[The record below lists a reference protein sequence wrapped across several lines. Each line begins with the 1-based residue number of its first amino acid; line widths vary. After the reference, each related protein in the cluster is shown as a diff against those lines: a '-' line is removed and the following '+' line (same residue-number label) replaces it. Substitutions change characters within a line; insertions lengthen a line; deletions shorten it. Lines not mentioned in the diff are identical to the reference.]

1 MANMKNVLTFIMAGG
16 RGERLSPLTNDRAKP
31 AVPFGGI
38 YRIVDFTLS
47 NCINSGLR
55 GIYILTQYK
64 SSSLQ
69 RHINLGWNIF
79 TREIGEFIEVIPA
92 QQRTGEMWYRG
103 TADAVFQNINSIDAE
118 NPDDVL
124 ILSGDHI
131 YKMNYK
137 DIIDYHR
144 YMDADL
150 TIAAVEMPKEDCIH
164 FGILETARGGK
175 LTGFYEKPKNPI
187 TIPDKPD
194 KIYVSMGIYVFKPNV
209 LKEALSSDANKGN
222 SAHDFGKNII
232 PQMIKDKKKIFVFP
246 FHDENNKKPL
256 YWRDIGTIDAYYKA
270 NMDLVSVT
278 PEFNLYDKHWPIR
291 TYQRQSPPAKTVF
304 AGGDTGDR
312 VGIVLDSLVS
322 AGCIVSGGKVMSSI
336 LSPLVRINSYAVV
349 EDSILMEDV
358 NVGRYAKIKRAI
370 IDKHVVISPGVEIG
384 YNPEKDRKRFF
395 VSPEGVVVIPKGMK
409 VE

>member
-1 MANMKNVLTFIMAGG
+1 MKDVLTFIMAGG

-38 YRIVDFTLS
+38 YRIIDFTLS

-55 GIYILTQYK
+55 RIYILTQYK

-69 RHINLGWNIF
+69 RHVSLGWNIF

-103 TADAVFQNINSIDAE
+103 TADAVYQNINSIDAE
-118 NPDDVL
+118 NPADVL

-131 YKMNYK
+131 YKMNYM
-137 DIIDYHR
+137 DMVSYHR

-164 FGILETARGGK
+164 FGVLETARGGK
-175 LTGFYEKPKNPI
+175 LTGFHEKPKEPI
-187 TIPDKPD
+187 TIPDKPN

-209 LKEALSSDANKGN
+209 LKEVLEEDSAKSS

-232 PQMIKDKKKIFVFP
+232 PQMIKDKRKIFVFP

-256 YWRDIGTIDAYYKA
+256 YWRDIGTIDAFYEA
-270 NMDLVSVT
+270 NMDLVSVS
-278 PEFNLYDKHWPIR
+278 PEFNLYDSHWPVR

-312 VGIVLDSLVS
+312 IGIVLDSLVS
-322 AGCIVSGGKVMSSI
+322 SGCIVSGGKVSSSI
-336 LSPLVRINSYAVV
+336 LSSMVRINSYANV
-349 EDSILMEDV
+349 EESILMEGV
-358 NVGRYAKIKRAI
+358 NVGRYAKIRRAI
-370 IDKHVVISPGVEIG
+370 IDKHAVISPGVEIG
-384 YNPEKDRKRFF
+384 YDLEKDGKRFF
-395 VSPEGVVVIPKGMK
+395 VSPQGIVVIPKGIK